1 MEYKVTKTEVFLQ
14 DKGADLDELTLI
26 TDDTNFE
33 IDLKR
38 SRTYEKGY
46 EVQMDITVEMNLNKV
61 SVSRSGYTFLD
72 VLSDV
77 GGI

>member
-14 DKGADLDELTLI
+14 DMATDLDEITLI
-26 TDDTNFE
+26 TDNSNFE
-33 IDLKR
+33 IELKR

-46 EVQMDITVEMNLNKV
+46 DTQMDITVEMNLNKH

>member
-1 MEYKVTKTEVFLQ
+1 MQ
-14 DKGADLDELTLI
+14 DKGVDLDELTLI
-26 TDDTNFE
+26 ADETNFE
-33 IDLKR
+33 IELKR

-46 EVQMDITVEMNLNKV
+46 DAQMDITVEMNLNLT